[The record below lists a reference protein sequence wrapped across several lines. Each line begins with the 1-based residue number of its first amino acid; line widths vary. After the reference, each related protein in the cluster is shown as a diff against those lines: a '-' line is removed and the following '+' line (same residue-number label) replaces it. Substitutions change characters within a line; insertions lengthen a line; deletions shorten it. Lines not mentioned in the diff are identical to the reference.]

1 MKISIITVCF
11 NSAETL
17 EDTILS
23 VLAQS
28 YTDIEYIVVDGASK
42 DSTLEIISRYS
53 ERISTVVSE
62 PDKGIYDAM
71 NKGIALATGDY
82 VGILNS
88 DDVFADTGVINRL
101 AAYLQAN
108 PQLDATFA
116 DLVFVERDNL
126 EKITRRYTSSWFSP
140 WMVRFGLMLPHPTFY
155 AKRGLFQAHGDYKL
169 SYRVAADF
177 ELMTRFLRAGITISR
192 HDSIM
197 VKMRQGGIS
206 TTGFWW
212 RVHQN
217 MEIVRACRENG
228 VYTNIAMVAMKLPFK
243 LYSLIKR

>member
-11 NSAETL
+11 NSAETI

-28 YTDIEYIVVDGASK
+28 YPDIEYIVVDGASK
-42 DSTLEIISRYS
+42 DNTLEIISRYA

-62 PDKGIYDAM
+62 RDKGIYDAM
-71 NKGIALATGDY
+71 NKGMTLASGDY

-101 AAYLQAN
+101 VAHLQAN

>member
-17 EDTILS
+17 EDTIKS
-23 VLAQS
+23 VLAQT
-28 YTDIEYIVVDGASK
+28 YPNIEYIVIDGASK
-42 DSTLEIISRYS
+42 DATPKIIARYTDA
-53 ERISTVVSE
+53 IAHVVSE

-71 NKGIALATGDY
+71 NKGVALATGDY

-88 DDVFADTGVINRL
+88 DDVFADDDVISRL
-101 AAYLQAN
+101 VAHLSAN
-108 PQLDATFA
+108 TQLDASYG
-116 DLVFVERDNL
+116 DLVFVERLDL
-126 EKITRRYTSSWFSP
+126 QKMTRRYTSSWFSP

-155 AKRGLFQAHGDYKL
+155 ARRELFEQHGLYKL
-169 SYRVAADF
+169 GYRVSADF
-177 ELMTRFLRAGITISR
+177 ELMARFLKKGITIGR
-192 HDSIM
+192 HDSVM

-217 MEIVRACRENG
+217 LEIVRACKENG
-228 VYTNIAMVAMKLPFK
+228 IYTNILMVAMKIPFK